1 MQVYSLEDL
10 NKSDK
15 LKVLFLK
22 GTLKQKLFENYITEL
37 NIKEAKLN
45 IIIDIIFAIN
55 LFVVFFF
62 TNEITIITCTIILLL
77 NIYAMFFKKRIAIY
91 LLKDF
96 KNQLAFQFI
105 SLEKEYVKI
114 SMEEEFL
121 NHNKVDYLK
130 TFTLKEIVELSKE
143 EFFKKEQYNLKYAL
157 KRENINIPE
166 LQDIL
171 KSQDYLEYILLG
183 KQDKEI
189 YNFVYELYKI
199 DQQSVKNYIRENYKS
214 ELILNNKEK
223 IKEVLNKEKENYS
236 YELIVL
242 NKN

>member
-22 GTLKQKLFENYITEL
+22 GTLKQKLFENYVAEL
-37 NIKEAKLN
+37 NFKEKSLRLK
-45 IIIDIIFAIN
+45 IDIMFI
-55 LFVVFFF
+55 L
-62 TNEITIITCTIILLL
+62 IILLL
-77 NIYAMFFKKRIAIY
+77 LLFKNPIAIMICSIMLLLTSVAGLYEKRIAIY
-91 LLKDF
+91 LMKDY
-96 KNQLAFQFI
+96 KNELAFKFI

-114 SMEEEFL
+114 AMDEEFL
-121 NHNKVDYLK
+121 NHNIPDYLK
-130 TFTLKEIVELSKE
+130 NFSLKEIVELSKE
-143 EFFKKEQYNLKYAL
+143 EFFKKEQYNLKYVL
-157 KRENINIPE
+157 KRENVNISDLE
-166 LQDIL
+166 DVL

-183 KQDKEI
+183 KQDNEI

-242 NKN
+242 NKK